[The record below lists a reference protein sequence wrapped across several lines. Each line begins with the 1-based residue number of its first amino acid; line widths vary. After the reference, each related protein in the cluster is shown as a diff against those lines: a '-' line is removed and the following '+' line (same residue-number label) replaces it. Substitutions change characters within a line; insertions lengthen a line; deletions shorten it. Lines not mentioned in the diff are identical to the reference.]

1 MIVWVGLGAGMFT
14 WASAIVNKLT
24 ALKATN
30 KKNFIMV
37 IFTNVV
43 KVRETSCQ
51 ILGDFETGAKKVE
64 FSDSSLVFALYT
76 LA

>member
-1 MIVWVGLGAGMFT
+1 
-14 WASAIVNKLT
+14 
-24 ALKATN
+24 
-30 KKNFIMV
+30 MV